1 MNINILQSSI
11 SSAEKKC
18 VEKEGGYE
26 GCGRGQ
32 GRGQGRDGLSPFL
45 HNEFFGSN
53 YHDIVLHY

>member
-1 MNINILQSSI
+1 M
-11 SSAEKKC
+11 
-18 VEKEGGYE
+18 EKEGGYE
-26 GCGRGQ
+26 DCGRGRGNGH

>member
-1 MNINILQSSI
+1 M
-11 SSAEKKC
+11 
-18 VEKEGGYE
+18 EKEGGYE
-26 GCGRGQ
+26 DCGRGRGH